1 MPLPYAMSP
10 AGTPEPTAV
19 LEALLFLS
27 GQPLSVAELTAH
39 TGWDEEK
46 IEQTA
51 QTLAG
56 VLREEKR
63 GLCLLRVAGGY
74 QLVVRPELYE
84 TVQWVHTRT
93 TELSTTALEVLAIIA
108 FKQPVT
114 RAEIEKIRG
123 VSSERLIASLL
134 QQGLIQDL
142 GRKDSP
148 GRPILYGT
156 SAYFLECMGV
166 DSLSEL
172 AEKMPQELQPQAGTE
187 TQTATTLTTEEQ
199 DERTIAKSNA

>member
-1 MPLPYAMSP
+1 M
-10 AGTPEPTAV
+10 
-19 LEALLFLS
+19 
-27 GQPLSVAELTAH
+27 
-39 TGWDEEK
+39 
-46 IEQTA
+46 
-51 QTLAG
+51 
-56 VLREEKR
+56 
-63 GLCLLRVAGGY
+63 
-74 QLVVRPELYE
+74 
-84 TVQWVHTRT
+84 
-93 TELSTTALEVLAIIA
+93 EVLAIIA

-199 DERTIAKSNA
+199 DERTIAKSNE